1 MYAVLLSPIVVQ
13 LLQIYEAKSIVRTK
27 GGEGK
32 CLLAQANLQLF
43 FLSQSSNRKRREL
56 LAVNV
61 FSLIGCSEMVTVES
75 IILNIGNCMF
85 NRILLMSQQMYN
97 GDH

>member
-32 CLLAQANLQLF
+32 CL
-43 FLSQSSNRKRREL
+43 EL
-56 LAVNV
+56 PSPAGPV
-61 FSLIGCSEMVTVES
+61 
-75 IILNIGNCMF
+75 
-85 NRILLMSQQMYN
+85 QQQVW
-97 GDH
+97 DERPE